1 MMILAVMMF
10 VMVAVTVG
18 AAFGLERGLD
28 RLKMCPEAAKQ
39 VFDYVV
45 GPNPK
50 NLILNFSRQMA
61 IPQVPGKTHKLFLI
75 IMPDFDD
82 LLWSGLNL

>member
-1 MMILAVMMF
+1 MMMLAVMML
-10 VMVAVTVG
+10 VMVAVTVR
-18 AAFGLERGLD
+18 ATFGLERGLD
-28 RLKMCPEAAKQ
+28 CLKMCPEAAEH

-45 GPNPK
+45 RPNPK
-50 NLILNFSRQMA
+50 NAVSNFSRQMP

-75 IMPDFDD
+75 FMPDFDD